1 VDGLAV
7 AVADK
12 SVPDEEIGDPQMKAF
27 MPVAPRTKPMPLL
40 RLHVVVAAYL
50 LAALGLLASLP
61 TASAQQSN
69 ERTFATPGEAVLALY
84 SAVKANDQAALA
96 AILGTNSGDVLNSGD
111 EVEDKKAKQDFLQRY
126 EQMHRVVIEP
136 DSTVTLYIGAENWPF
151 PISIVKNSS
160 GASYFDTETGK
171 QEILYR
177 RIGINENDAIEIC
190 YALVQSQRDY
200 ASAVRGGESSK
211 HYAMKFLSDEG
222 KQNGLYW
229 KTSGEEPPSPIG
241 PLIADATSQGYTN
254 KAAPFHGYYFRI
266 LTKQG
271 AASKGG
277 AKDYVVNGQL
287 ARGFAFVAYP
297 AQYKNSGVMTFI
309 VNQNGIVYQKD
320 LGPDTQSIASAMA
333 EYNPDDTWDPVDR

>member
-1 VDGLAV
+1 MNESPG
-7 AVADK
+7 
-12 SVPDEEIGDPQMKAF
+12 SNRFAF
-27 MPVAPRTKPMPLL
+27 STEPRLSTLAPRTGRSLF
-40 RLHVVVAAYL
+40 RLSGTR
-50 LAALGLLASLP
+50 LG
-61 TASAQQSN
+61 
-69 ERTFATPGEAVLALY
+69 PG
-84 SAVKANDQAALA
+84 
-96 AILGTNSGDVLNSGD
+96 
-111 EVEDKKAKQDFLQRY
+111 
-126 EQMHRVVIEP
+126 
-136 DSTVTLYIGAENWPF
+136 
-151 PISIVKNSS
+151 ISIQKVEKK
-160 GASYFDTETGK
+160 EV
-171 QEILYR
+171 LYR

-211 HYAMKFLSDEG
+211 HYAVKFLSDEG

-229 KTSGEEPPSPIG
+229 NTSGEEPPSPIG

-297 AQYKNSGVMTFI
+297 AQHKNSGVMTFI
-309 VNQNGIVYQKD
+309 VNQNGIVHQKD
-320 LGPDTQSIASAMA
+320 LGPDTQSIASAMT